1 MLAHRDSIL
10 FVRGCTQRV
19 CSAQAVC
26 SLAGPRSIKSIPGR
40 FLPRPQAPPSF
51 SMLRA
56 TLKNWEEPG
65 DEARS
70 RGGRTC
76 SRASVEEFNLMSEF
90 CYFSLFWLDYGR
102 LKKLH
107 TANGNSSTHADWAHA
122 F

>member
-1 MLAHRDSIL
+1 MYTAKLRSRELEL
-10 FVRGCTQRV
+10 FTSDVIAKYPGAGH
-19 CSAQAVC
+19 SPI
-26 SLAGPRSIKSIPGR
+26 SLELCMHDICDI
-40 FLPRPQAPPSF
+40 
-51 SMLRA
+51 
-56 TLKNWEEPG
+56 
-65 DEARS
+65 

-90 CYFSLFWLDYGR
+90 CYFSLFWLDYGQ

>member
-1 MLAHRDSIL
+1 MKLEKAPTFKR
-10 FVRGCTQRV
+10 
-19 CSAQAVC
+19 
-26 SLAGPRSIKSIPGR
+26 KSHEVQFR
-40 FLPRPQAPPSF
+40 F
-51 SMLRA
+51 
-56 TLKNWEEPG
+56 NEEVVSKF
-65 DEARS
+65 AA

-90 CYFSLFWLDYGR
+90 CYFSLFWLDYGQ